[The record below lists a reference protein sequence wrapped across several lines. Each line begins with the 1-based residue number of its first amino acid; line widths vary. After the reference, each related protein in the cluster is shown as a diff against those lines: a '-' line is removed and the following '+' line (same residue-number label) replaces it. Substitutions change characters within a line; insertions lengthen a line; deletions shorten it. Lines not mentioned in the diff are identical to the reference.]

1 MWVGRGTKRHL
12 TKGLRRE
19 AWIPLNFVLASP
31 GKGLPGSNSCSTLW
45 GPIQLWEPDRP
56 YSLVTP
62 SERRRLC
69 GHTLSPPTRGS
80 QEQLPGVAMGPLHW
94 DSPTAVTK

>member
-19 AWIPLNFVLASP
+19 AWIPLNFVLASA

-45 GPIQLWEPDRP
+45 GPIQLWEPDSP
-56 YSLVTP
+56 YSSVTP
-62 SERRRLC
+62 SGPHPLPT
-69 GHTLSPPTRGS
+69 HTRFSGAAAWGGNGT
-80 QEQLPGVAMGPLHW
+80 
-94 DSPTAVTK
+94 TALG